1 MLLVALAAAAVA
13 VLPPSAR
20 AVTPVA
26 ERVAVLGALNK
37 RNGQLQ
43 QFEMKPGG
51 SAVFGALTIR
61 LRTCE
66 TTPPW
71 EARQTAAFVQIDEA
85 VVQPRTAQGNAPPA
99 AKRIF
104 SGWMFAES
112 PSLNP
117 LTDALYDVWVKSCTM
132 RFPDSAPEPVADKPR
147 PSIAAKS
154 PTAASAPAN

>member
-1 MLLVALAAAAVA
+1 MLLAALAAAAVA
-13 VLPPSAR
+13 VPPPAR

-85 VVQPRTAQGNAPPA
+85 VVQPRTAQGSAPPA

-132 RFPDSAPEPVADKPR
+132 RFPDSAPEPADKPR

-154 PTAASAPAN
+154 PMPASAPAN